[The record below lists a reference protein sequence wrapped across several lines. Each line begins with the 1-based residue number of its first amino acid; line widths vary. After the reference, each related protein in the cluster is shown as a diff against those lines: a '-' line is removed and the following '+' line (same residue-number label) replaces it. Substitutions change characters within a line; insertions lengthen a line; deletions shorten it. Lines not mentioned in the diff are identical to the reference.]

1 MSEASSGGGGPFW
14 SGLRDRPV
22 CTSSGEEGS
31 SSKAWRPPLA
41 QVPARD
47 PPFLPSSLPFILP
60 LAQIEFTWVLSFP
73 YACREMNAV
82 VDEKKDFS
90 TAILE
95 RKKSP
100 NRLLVDDATND
111 DNSVVALHPSTMETL
126 ELFRGDT
133 VLLKGKKRRDT
144 VCIVLADDTIE
155 EGRIRLNKVV
165 RNNLRVRLGDI
176 VSIHQ
181 CPDVKYGKRVHVLPF
196 EDTCE
201 GITGSLFDAYLKPYF
216 VEAYRPLRKGDTFLV
231 RGGMRTVEFKVV
243 ETDPGEYC
251 IVAPDTEIFCE
262 GEPIIREDEEKLDDI
277 GYDDVGG
284 VRKQMAQIRELVE
297 LPLRH
302 PQLFKTIGVKPPRGI
317 LLYGPPGSGK
327 TLIARA
333 VANETGA
340 FFFLI
345 NGPEIM
351 SKLAGESESNLR
363 KAFEEAEKNS
373 PAIIFI
379 DEIDSIAPKREKTN
393 GEVERRIVSQLL
405 TLMDGLK
412 SRAHVIVMGA
422 TNRPNSIDP
431 ALRRFGRFDR
441 EIDIGVPDE
450 VGRLEVMRIHTR
462 NMKLDD
468 AVDLEAICKDTHGYV
483 GADLAA
489 LCTEAALQCIREKMD
504 IIDLEDDTID
514 AEVLNSMAVSM
525 DNFKTALGSAN
536 PSALRETVVEV
547 PNVSW
552 DDVGGLEKVKF
563 ELQETVQYPVEHPEK
578 FEKYGMSPSKG
589 VLFYGPPGCGKTLLA
604 KAIANECQANFISI
618 KGPELLTMWFGE
630 SEANV
635 RDIFDKARQS
645 APCVL
650 FFDELDSIAVQRGNS
665 AGDAGGA
672 GDRVLNQ
679 LLTEMD
685 GMSSKKTVFIIG
697 ATNRPDIID
706 PALMRPGRLDQLVY
720 IPLPDEASRKQIFK
734 AALRKSPVALDV
746 DLDHLAQVTKGFS
759 GADITEICQRACK
772 YAIRES
778 IERDIERERRAAD
791 NPDQME
797 EDAPDPVPAITKA
810 HFEEAMK
817 FARRSV
823 SDADI
828 RKYSAFAQNLQQS
841 RGFGADFRFP
851 GATPNNGGTPAAA
864 TAPAADDDD
873 DDLYA

>member
-1 MSEASSGGGGPFW
+1 MAIG
-14 SGLRDRPV
+14 
-22 CTSSGEEGS
+22 GS
-31 SSKAWRPPLA
+31 SSKAEASDSKAP
-41 QVPARD
+41 
-47 PPFLPSSLPFILP
+47 
-60 LAQIEFTWVLSFP
+60 
-73 YACREMNAV
+73 
-82 VDEKKDFS
+82 KKDLS

-100 NRLLVDDATND
+100 NRLIVDEAVND
-111 DNSVVALHPSTMETL
+111 DNSVVALNLETMEKL
-126 ELFRGDT
+126 QLFRGDT
-133 VLLKGKKRRDT
+133 VLIKGKKRKDT
-144 VCIVLADDTIE
+144 VCIVLADETCDE
-155 EGRIRLNKVV
+155 PKIRMNKVV
-165 RNNLRVRLGDI
+165 RTNLRVRLGDV
-176 VSIHQ
+176 VSVHQ
-181 CPDVKYGKRVHVLPF
+181 CADVKYGKRVHVLPID
-196 EDTCE
+196 DTIE
-201 GITGSLFDAYLKPYF
+201 GLTGNLFDAYLKPYF
-216 VEAYRPLRKGDTFLV
+216 LEAYRPLRKGDLFLV
-231 RGGMRTVEFKVV
+231 RGGMRSVEFKVV
-243 ETDPGEYC
+243 ETDPADYC

-262 GEPIIREDEEKLDDI
+262 GEPIRREDEERLDEV

-302 PQLFKTIGVKPPRGI
+302 PQLFKSIGVKPPKGI

-351 SKLAGESESNLR
+351 SKLAGESENNLR
-363 KAFEEAEKNS
+363 KAFEEAEKNAPS
-373 PAIIFI
+373 IIFI
-379 DEIDSIAPKREKTN
+379 DELDSIAPKREKTQ

-412 SRAHVIVMGA
+412 SRSHVIVMAA

-450 VGRLEVMRIHTR
+450 VGRLEVLRIHTK
-462 NMKLDD
+462 NMKLTDD
-468 AVDLEAICKDTHGYV
+468 VDLERVAHDTHGFV

-504 IIDLEDDTID
+504 VIDLEDETID
-514 AEVLNSMAVSM
+514 AEILNSMAVT
-525 DNFKTALGSAN
+525 NEHFQTALGISN
-536 PSALRETVVEV
+536 PSALRETMVEV

-552 DDVGGLEKVKF
+552 EDIGGLENVKR

-578 FEKYGMSPSKG
+578 FEKFGMSPSKG

-604 KAIANECQANFISI
+604 KAIANECQANFISV

-635 RDIFDKARQS
+635 RDVFDKARQS

-650 FFDELDSIAVQRGNS
+650 FFDELDSIATQRGNS
-665 AGDAGGA
+665 VGDAGGA
-672 GDRVLNQ
+672 ADRVLNQ

-685 GMSSKKTVFIIG
+685 GMNAKKTVFIIG

-706 PALMRPGRLDQLVY
+706 PALLRPGRLDQLIY
-720 IPLPDEASRKQIFK
+720 IPLPDDASRLRIFQ
-734 AALRKSPVALDV
+734 AALRKSPVAKEV
-746 DLDHLAQVTKGFS
+746 DLEALAKYTHGFS

-772 YAIRES
+772 YAIREN
-778 IERDIERERRAAD
+778 IEKDIEKDKKRAE
-791 NPDQME
+791 NPEAME
-797 EDAPDPVPAITKA
+797 EDDLEEVAEIRAV

-817 FARRSV
+817 YARRSV

-828 RKYSAFAQNLQQS
+828 RKYQAFAQTLQQS
-841 RGFGADFRFP
+841 RGFGTEFRFP
-851 GATPNNGGTPAAA
+851 DRPA
-864 TAPAADDDD
+864 TATGSAFGGEPAFNTDAGDD
-873 DDLYA
+873 DDLYN

>member
-1 MSEASSGGGGPFW
+1 MY
-14 SGLRDRPV
+14 
-22 CTSSGEEGS
+22 
-31 SSKAWRPPLA
+31 AWGRK
-41 QVPARD
+41 
-47 PPFLPSSLPFILP
+47 S
-60 LAQIEFTWVLSFP
+60 
-73 YACREMNAV
+73 
-82 VDEKKDFS
+82 EKKDYS

-100 NRLLVDDATND
+100 NRLVVDEAIND
-111 DNSVVALHPSTMETL
+111 ENSVVTLHPETMEKL
-126 ELFRGDT
+126 QFFRGDT
-133 VLLKGKKRRDT
+133 VLIKGKKRRDT
-144 VCIVLADDTIE
+144 ICVVLADEQCDE
-155 EGRIRLNKVV
+155 PKIRMNKVV
-165 RNNLRVRLGDI
+165 RANLRVRLGDV
-176 VSIHQ
+176 VSVHQ
-181 CPDVKYGKRVHVLPF
+181 CPDVKYGKRVHILPID
-196 EDTCE
+196 DTIE
-201 GITGSLFDAYLKPYF
+201 GVTGNLFDAYLKPYF
-216 VEAYRPLRKGDTFLV
+216 MESYRPVRKGDLFLV
-231 RGGMRTVEFKVV
+231 RGGMRSIEFKLI

-251 IVAPDTEIFCE
+251 VVAPDTEIFCE
-262 GEPIIREDEEKLDDI
+262 GEPIKREDEERLNDV

-302 PQLFKTIGVKPPRGI
+302 PQLFKSIGVKPPKGI

-373 PAIIFI
+373 PSIIFI
-379 DEIDSIAPKREKTN
+379 DELDSIAPKREKTH

-412 SRAHVIVMGA
+412 TRSHVIVIGA

-450 VGRLEVMRIHTR
+450 VGRLEVLRIHTK
-462 NMKLDD
+462 NMKLSDN
-468 AVDLEAICKDTHGYV
+468 VDLEKVARDTHGYV

-504 IIDLEDDTID
+504 VIDLEDETID
-514 AEVLNSMAVSM
+514 AEVLNSMAVT
-525 DNFKTALGSAN
+525 NEHFQTALSSSN

-552 DDVGGLEKVKF
+552 DDIGGLENVKR
-563 ELQETVQYPVEHPEK
+563 ELQE
-578 FEKYGMSPSKG
+578 
-589 VLFYGPPGCGKTLLA
+589 
-604 KAIANECQANFISI
+604 ANFISV

-635 RDIFDKARQS
+635 REIFDKARQS

-650 FFDELDSIAVQRGNS
+650 FFDELDSIATQRGS
-665 AGDAGGA
+665 SVGDAGGA
-672 GDRVLNQ
+672 ADRVLNQ

-685 GMSSKKTVFIIG
+685 GMTAKKTVFIIG

-706 PALMRPGRLDQLVY
+706 PALLRPGRLDQLIY
-720 IPLPDEASRKQIFK
+720 IPLPDESSRLQIFK
-734 AALRKSPVALDV
+734 ACLRKSPISKDV
-746 DLDHLAQVTKGFS
+746 DLSALARFTHGFS

-772 YAIRES
+772 YAIRE
-778 IERDIERERRAAD
+778 DIEKGIEKERRKRE
-791 NPDQME
+791 NPEAME
-797 EDAPDPVPAITKA
+797 EDDTDEVPEIKPA
-810 HFEEAMK
+810 HFEESMK

-828 RKYSAFAQNLQQS
+828 RKYQLFAQTLQQS
-841 RGFGADFRFP
+841 RGFGSEFRFP
-851 GATPNNGGTPAAA
+851 DQNENTAAGASDPFSSV
-864 TAPAADDDD
+864 TAEGD
-873 DDLYA
+873 DDLYS